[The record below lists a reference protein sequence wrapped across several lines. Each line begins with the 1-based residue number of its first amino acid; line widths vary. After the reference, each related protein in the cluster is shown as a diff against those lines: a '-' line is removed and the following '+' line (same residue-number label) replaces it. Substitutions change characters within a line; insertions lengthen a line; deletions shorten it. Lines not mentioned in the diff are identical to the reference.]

1 MVRGLI
7 KADNE
12 SERKKREEEKREKEQ
27 VGRMKSS
34 QASAKLKKSREIGGK
49 RKTAFSPLLDARKW
63 HLFPPVDG
71 TRIVGPIN

>member
-1 MVRGLI
+1 
-7 KADNE
+7 
-12 SERKKREEEKREKEQ
+12 
-27 VGRMKSS
+27 MKSS

-49 RKTAFSPLLDARKW
+49 RKTAFSLLLDARKW